1 LKDPPDLDILELEGR
16 RLETEKIRDAMVAG
30 EMGSMQNVT
39 HVQILDSKHALP
51 MRMNFHYGQIGNS
64 TFR

>member
-1 LKDPPDLDILELEGR
+1 MKDPPDLDILELEGR
-16 RLETEKIRDAMVAG
+16 RPETERIRDAMVAG
-30 EMGSMQNVT
+30 EMGSLLNVT

-51 MRMNFHYGQIGNS
+51 MRMNFYYGQIGNS